1 MLQKDELITIIE
13 QYFSDAELEIDTEKL
28 QNKIINTLWT
38 IREDSELLP
47 EDLYELMI
55 DVVPKKQQSDEEL
68 ISLLEELSVVLVD
81 YFDGEID
88 EPEEEDE

>member
-55 DVVPKKQQSDEEL
+55 DVVPKKQQSDEEI

-88 EPEEEDE
+88 EPEEDDE